1 MGKELLL
8 IDGHGLA
15 FRGFYALPESLT
27 APDGTPTNAILG
39 FTTMLQNGLDK
50 WEPDRVGLFFDP
62 KGPTRRHELFKE
74 YKKGRKPTPE
84 SFKLQI
90 PLIIEI
96 SKAMGIPVFIR
107 EGQEADDYIL
117 STAVKASV
125 EGWNVSIF
133 SADKD
138 LFQAIKRNIKIIRPS
153 KGVSEF
159 KIYDKER
166 FIEEYGFK
174 PEAMAD
180 YLALVGDAVDNIPG
194 VPGIGDKTAKTLIGK
209 YGSLEGVFENLEEVP
224 KGRRAKLEENTKLAY
239 SSRDLII
246 PQITESVPLEKLVM
260 KEPDE
265 KLFVELCS
273 RLSLK
278 RLLERILPHAKISES
293 KKSQERSVSKSNLR
307 APVVTPVIDIGDM
320 GEIIEIDPDIL
331 FKEMEL
337 ALATDSEDEN
347 KFYLFDRE
355 NRTASLDMSDPD
367 HKMKWAEWCKRGSLT
382 LFGYRELLSK
392 FDIPLPPTEMIKDVE
407 IAHYLLHPD
416 RGGKFIEK
424 TIGHKLFQGKEL
436 AGELFALWDAFEPE
450 LDKFG
455 LDKLMIE
462 LDLPLSVALANLERN
477 GVYADVS
484 KLISIEKDLEKKIKE
499 TELDIEKLVG
509 ERINLNSPKQ
519 VGWLL
524 FEHLNLPPL
533 KKTKTGYSTAMAVL
547 EELARLPEPLCD
559 VPNKIIEYRE
569 EAKILSG
576 FVHPFLE
583 LASEGDGFI
592 HSTFDHLS
600 TGTGR
605 LSSRDPN
612 VQNMPLFG
620 KWAVRFRD
628 CFVPSGDGKIFVAA
642 DYSQIELR
650 VLAHLSG
657 EDRLISAFSEGR
669 DVHMETASWVFGLPA
684 ENITQEQRR
693 FAKVVNFGL
702 LYGMGAHGLAQ
713 RLGIARQEAASMV
726 NRYFSAL
733 PKVKEYLENSVK
745 EAKEAGYTRSIF
757 GRIRSLAEV
766 ATTAG
771 RGNNPIDRVAVNTPI
786 QSAASDIA
794 KIAIMR
800 FDKVINEEFTGAKT
814 VLQIHDSIVCEC
826 FEKDA
831 DRMEKRLIE
840 VMESVD
846 VLTVP
851 VRAEPK
857 RGGSLSKV

>member
-1 MGKELLL
+1 MSKELLL

-15 FRGFYALPESLT
+15 FRGFYALPESLS
-27 APDGTPTNAILG
+27 ASDGTPTNAILG
-39 FTTMLQNGLDK
+39 FTTMLLNGLSK
-50 WEPDRVGLFFDP
+50 WGPDRVGLFFDP

-74 YKKGRKPTPE
+74 YKEGRKPTPE
-84 SFKLQI
+84 SFKIQM

-107 EGQEADDYIL
+107 DGMEADDYIV
-117 STAVKASV
+117 STAKKASD

-138 LFQAIKRNIKIIRPS
+138 LFQAINGNIKIIRPS
-153 KGVSEF
+153 KGVSDF
-159 KIYDKER
+159 KIYNKER

-174 PEAMAD
+174 PEFMSD

-194 VPGIGDKTAKTLIGK
+194 VPGIGDKTAKELIGK
-209 YGSLEGVFENLEEVP
+209 FGSLEVIFENLEEVP
-224 KGRRAKLEENTKLAY
+224 KGRRSKLEENTKLAY

-246 PQITESVPLEKLVM
+246 PQITESVPLEELVM
-260 KEPDE
+260 KDPDE
-265 KLFVELCS
+265 DLLVELCT
-273 RLSLK
+273 RLSLR
-278 RLLERILPHAKISES
+278 RLLERMLPNAKIPEN
-293 KKSQERSVSKSNLR
+293 KKSQKR
-307 APVVTPVIDIGDM
+307 PVNDVLPRVPAVTPIIDIGDTPESVET
-320 GEIIEIDPDIL
+320 GHDKL
-331 FKEMEL
+331 FKSTEL
-337 ALATDSEDEN
+337 ALVSTDEEKN
-347 KFYLFDRE
+347 RFCLFDRE
-355 NRTASLDMSDPD
+355 GKTASLDLGDPD
-367 HKMKWAEWCKRGSLT
+367 QKTKWSEWCKHGTLT

-392 FDIPLPPTEMIKDVE
+392 FDIPLPPTERIRDVE

-416 RGGKFIEK
+416 RGGSSIEK
-424 TIGHKLFQGKEL
+424 TLGHKLPQGKDL
-436 AGELFALWDAFEPE
+436 AGELFVLWDAFEPE
-450 LDKFG
+450 MKKFG
-455 LDKLMIE
+455 LDKLMME
-462 LDLPLSVALANLERN
+462 LDLPLSVALANLKRN
-477 GVYADVS
+477 GVFADVS
-484 KLISIEKDLEKKIKE
+484 KLASIEEDLKKTIAQ
-499 TELDIEKLVG
+499 TEIDIEELVG

-524 FEHLNLPPL
+524 FEHLHLPPL
-533 KKTKTGYSTAMAVL
+533 KKTQTGYSTDMSVL
-547 EELARLPEPLCD
+547 EELARLPEPLCE
-559 VPNKIIEYRE
+559 VPYKIIEYRE

-576 FVHPFLE
+576 FVQPFLAV
-583 LASEGDGFI
+583 ASEGDGFI

-628 CFVPSGDGKIFVAA
+628 CFIPSDKGKIFVSA

-657 EDRLISAFSEGR
+657 EERLISAFSEGR

-684 ENITQEQRR
+684 DKITQEQRR

-713 RLGIARQEAASMV
+713 RLGISRPQAASMV
-726 NRYFSAL
+726 NRYFSVL
-733 PKVKEYLENSVK
+733 PNVKGYLEKSVK

-757 GRIRSLAEV
+757 GRIRPLAEV

-800 FDKVINEEFTGAKT
+800 FDKVIKEEFKGAKT

-831 DRMEKRLIE
+831 DSLEKRLVE

-846 VLTVP
+846 VLSVP
-851 VRAEPK
+851 VKAEPK

>member
-1 MGKELLL
+1 MSKNLLL

-15 FRGFYALPESLT
+15 FRGFYALPETLS
-27 APDGTPTNAILG
+27 AADGTPTNAILG
-39 FTTMLQNGLDK
+39 FTTMLLNGLDK
-50 WEPDRVGLFFDP
+50 WGPDRVGLFFDP

-74 YKKGRKPTPE
+74 YKEGRKPTPDG
-84 SFKLQI
+84 FKVQM

-107 EGQEADDYIL
+107 DGMEADDYIV
-117 STAVKASV
+117 STAKKASD

-138 LFQAIKRNIKIIRPS
+138 LFQIINGNIKIIRPT
-153 KGVSEF
+153 KGVSDF
-159 KIYDKER
+159 KIYDKKL

-194 VPGIGDKTAKTLIGK
+194 VPGIGDKTARDLIGRF
-209 YGSLEGVFENLEEVP
+209 GSLEGIFENIEEVP
-224 KGRRAKLEENTKLAY
+224 KGRRSKLEDNTKLAY

-246 PQITESVPLEKLVM
+246 PQTTESVPLEELVM
-260 KEPDE
+260 KDPEEDR
-265 KLFVELCS
+265 LVELCT

-278 RLLERILPHAKISES
+278 RLLERILPQAKA
-293 KKSQERSVSKSNLR
+293 SVNTKVPKRPAANVHTK
-307 APVVTPVIDIGDM
+307 APAVTPVIEIADM
-320 GEIIEIDPDIL
+320 PESVEADHDEL
-331 FKEMEL
+331 FKADEL
-337 ALATDSEDEN
+337 SLAPVDRDKKIFS
-347 KFYLFDRE
+347 LFDRE
-355 NRTASLDMSDPD
+355 GRSAYLDPGRPEQAE
-367 HKMKWAEWCKRGSLT
+367 KWAQWCQRGTLT
-382 LFGYRELLSK
+382 LFGYRDLLSK
-392 FDIPLPPTEMIKDVE
+392 HDIPLPSADKIRDVE
-407 IAHYLLHPD
+407 ISHYLLHPD
-416 RGGKFIEK
+416 RGGSSIEK
-424 TIGHKLFQGKEL
+424 TLGREL
-436 AGELFALWDAFEPE
+436 PRGTDLARELFALWDAFEPE
-450 LDKFG
+450 IKRFG
-455 LDKLMIE
+455 LDKLMAE
-462 LDLPLSVALANLERN
+462 LDLPLSVALADLERN
-477 GVYADVS
+477 GVFADVS
-484 KLISIEKDLEKKIKE
+484 KLASMEKDLEKTIVQTE
-499 TELDIEKLVG
+499 TDIEKLVG
-509 ERINLNSPKQ
+509 ERINLNSSKQ

-524 FEHLNLPPL
+524 FEHLHLPPL
-533 KKTKTGYSTAMAVL
+533 KKTQTGYSTDMSVL

-559 VPNKIIEYRE
+559 VPGKIIEFRE

-576 FVHPFLE
+576 FVQPFLSIA
-583 LASEGDGFI
+583 LEGDGFI

-620 KWAVRFRD
+620 KWATRFRD
-628 CFVPSGDGKIFVAA
+628 CFVPSGVDKVFVSA

-657 EDRLISAFSEGR
+657 EERLIGAFSEGR

-684 ENITQEQRR
+684 GEITHEQRR

-713 RLGIARQEAASMV
+713 RLGIPRQQAAAMV
-726 NRYFSAL
+726 ERYFSVL
-733 PKVKEYLENSVK
+733 PSVRGYLEKSVR
-745 EAKEAGYTRSIF
+745 EAKELGYTRSIF
-757 GRIRSLAEV
+757 GRIRPLAEV

-794 KIAIMR
+794 KVAVMR
-800 FDKVINEEFTGAKT
+800 FNKVVKEEFKGAKT

-826 FEKDA
+826 YEEDA
-831 DRMEKRLIE
+831 ERLEKRLIE
-840 VMESVD
+840 VMEGVD
-846 VLTVP
+846 VLKVP
-851 VRAEPK
+851 VKAEPK
-857 RGGSLSKV
+857 RGDSLSKV